1 MAFEKLTTIPWYL
14 QLLLLAVIA
23 GLLVVGVEAVYF
35 RDMTAK
41 IDEQKSQL
49 ETLNK
54 DLEKLKGVEKRHS
67 DFKASNARLEQQLAG
82 LRSVLPNDRDTDVL
96 IKQFQDIALRS
107 NVRLLHL
114 LAKPVTKRETS
125 SGPDASG
132 KKGEA
137 QQPQLYNEISF
148 TLELSGSYAG
158 MGMFYDRI
166 GHLPRIVN
174 VSDLAIASAA
184 NPGKVKLKAPPPKGS
199 TDTIVASC
207 TATAYFTADE

>member
-1 MAFEKLTTIPWYL
+1 MAFEKFTNIPWYL
-14 QLLLLAVIA
+14 QLLILAVVA

-35 RDMTAK
+35 RDMSTK
-41 IDEQKSQL
+41 IDDQKSQL
-49 ETLNK
+49 DSLKK
-54 DLEKLKGVEKRHS
+54 DLEKLAGVEKRHS
-67 DFKASNARLEQQLAG
+67 DFKATNARLEQQLAG
-82 LRSVLPNDRDTDVL
+82 LRTVLPNDRDTDVL
-96 IKQFQDIALRS
+96 IKQFQEIASRS

-125 SGPDASG
+125 SPQEAPA

-137 QQPQLYNEISF
+137 PQPRLYNEISF

-158 MGMFYDRI
+158 MGMFFDRI

-174 VSDLAIASAA
+174 VSDLAIATAT
-184 NPGKVKLKAPPPKGS
+184 NPGKVHLKTAPAKGT

-207 TATAYFTADE
+207 TATAYFTSEE